1 MDPMKLHITDRTDNL
16 LREAEVRR
24 TANDGHTSDAQEL
37 RLPRR
42 RQVVAGIALALLLLS
57 AVGTISIGADD
68 PATGPSG
75 GGGSSGAAH
84 YHR

>member
-1 MDPMKLHITDRTDNL
+1 MDPVKLHTTYRIDTL
-16 LREAEVRR
+16 LREAEARR
-24 TANDGHTSDAQEL
+24 AARAGHTSDAKEP

-42 RQVVAGIALALLLLS
+42 RQIVAGIGLALLLLS
-57 AVGTISIGADD
+57 AAGTISIGADD
-68 PATGPSG
+68 PATGPSR